1 MRPPTRMIPP
11 KDNLLQ
17 FTDFN
22 KMERVPFVV
31 YADTEALLIK
41 PEQELFKT
49 MSTNSTLEDNDDRV
63 KNYYKVL
70 GMSILGNFLN
80 SYLIPL
86 LEDFAPAPS
95 PTDVYEIDNEDHITE
110 DDDEDD
116 NQEEDHDKDINLP
129 WLKLTP
135 KVQWKSSMEKKLQEL
150 EKQDKI
156 INKHL
161 MIRY

>member
-1 MRPPTRMIPP
+1 MMRPPTRMIPL

-49 MSTNSTLEDNDDRV
+49 MSTNSTLEDSDDRV

-70 GMSILGNFLN
+70 LQT
-80 SYLIPL
+80 
-86 LEDFAPAPS
+86 LEEINTTINDGPS
-95 PTDVYEIDNEDHITE
+95 
-110 DDDEDD
+110 
-116 NQEEDHDKDINLP
+116 Q
-129 WLKLTP
+129 
-135 KVQWKSSMEKKLQEL
+135 
-150 EKQDKI
+150 
-156 INKHL
+156 
-161 MIRY
+161 